1 MQFRECDDGEGAER
15 NCYRRLQWPE
25 RLDLIHVAML
35 LFSRLGRCPACYRGA
50 AAPWLD
56 LGGVSS
62 GSVVKKIVRV
72 GGWGPPNRGM
82 W

>member
-35 LFSRLGRCPACYRGA
+35 LFLRGEE
-50 AAPWLD
+50 WVCCLKETS
-56 LGGVSS
+56 LLMVTFWCGECEGLRVSS
-62 GSVVKKIVRV
+62 TCVT
-72 GGWGPPNRGM
+72 M
-82 W
+82 DF